1 MAASFSMTGA
11 VRIVPVW
18 TEPLDLVD
26 VVDKTTIAETLTLA
40 NGTAAG
46 QADAYW
52 KDVRTVAAST
62 TDTVDL
68 TALPLDV
75 YGGTDTISLANVRL
89 IYVKNR
95 STTVALSYAVGS
107 EAVALRPGGIF
118 FWSAPSNA
126 AAAAYSATEIR
137 VTNAGASAADYEI
150 LIAGVQS

>member
-1 MAASFSMTGA
+1 MAASFSMTGS
-11 VRIVPVW
+11 VRVVPTW

-62 TDTVDL
+62 TDTVDI

-75 YGGTDTISLANVRL
+75 YGGTDTISIANVRL

-95 STTVALSYAVGS
+95 SATVALSYAVGA
-107 EAVALRPGGIF
+107 EAVALRPGGVF
-118 FWSAPSNA
+118 LWYAPSNA
-126 AAAAYSATEIR
+126 TAATYSATEIR
-137 VTNAGASAADYEI
+137 VTNAGASAVDYEI
-150 LIAGVQS
+150 VIVGVKA